1 MTSINTF
8 AAGSY
13 AADRT
18 AASLAGLKSRLD
30 GLTTQLASG
39 RAAETYGGLGSART
53 SSLSAHA
60 TISALDGYTA
70 AIASSTTRVTLAA
83 TSLTQVKTLGDK
95 LRTSLASASLSTT
108 GTGVTTSTTLARS
121 NLDAA
126 LDALNQSVADKYI
139 FGGRS
144 TDTAPVISSDIM
156 LKGDPSTGLAGLETL
171 IAEQK
176 NADLGADGNG
186 RLTQTQT
193 GSTVLLTE
201 DASAKARANLG
212 FSLVSAVSSNS
223 AGVSA
228 TLTAGTAANVDLAF
242 ASQPSDG
249 DRVRVAVL
257 QADGSQKIL
266 DLSART
272 TALPG
277 SSDSFAIGATPAD
290 TAANLKALLGTA
302 SIASVQSAS
311 PPGISAAFGGGSPAA
326 LSLSAGTPVAGDT
339 LTLKVG
345 MRDGTTQSITLTAAA
360 TADSTSATNFAIGA
374 TPADTA
380 ANLSVAVSNALKQ
393 AGGTAL
399 AASSA
404 IRASE
409 NFFDGSSSPGLAPRR
424 MAADGSG
431 YAETA
436 SKSTVIWYTGDD
448 AATDPRATA
457 SVQVGADRNVSI
469 GARANE
475 APLRETLAA
484 FAALAAGGF
493 TDSTGT
499 QNVALFQATAD
510 RAKTLVTP
518 ADGKTDVAD
527 LVGEFGV
534 ASNSMADAKAQA
546 QSTKTALQDSLEG
559 VETVSTEEVAAKLLT
574 LQTQLQASYQVTS
587 MLSKLS
593 LVNYLS

>member
-13 AADRT
+13 AADRN

-95 LRTSLASASLSTT
+95 LRTSLASAFLSTT
-108 GTGVTTSTTLARS
+108 TTGVTTSATLARS

-126 LDALNQSVADKYI
+126 LDALNQSVAGKYI

-144 TDTAPVISSDIM
+144 TDTAPVISSDVM
-156 LKGDPSTGLAGLETL
+156 LNGDPSTGLVGLKTL

-176 NADLGADGNG
+176 NADLGTDGNG
-186 RLTQTQT
+186 RLTQTRT

-212 FSLVSAVSSNS
+212 FSLVSAISSNPD
-223 AGVSA
+223 GVSA
-228 TLTAGTAANVDLAF
+228 TLTAGTAATVDLAF

-272 TALPG
+272 TAVPG

-311 PPGISAAFGGGSPAA
+311 PPGISATFNGGSPAA
-326 LSLSAGTPVAGDT
+326 LSLSAGTPVTGDT

-345 MRDGTTQSITLTAAA
+345 MRDGTTQSITLTATA

-380 ANLSVAVSNALKQ
+380 ANLSAAVSNALKQ

-404 IRASE
+404 VRASE

-424 MAADGSG
+424 TAADGSG

-436 SKSTVIWYTGDD
+436 SGSTVIWYTGDD

-518 ADGKTDVAD
+518 ADGKTNVAD

-546 QSTKTALQDSLEG
+546 QSTKSALQDSLDG

>member
-1 MTSINTF
+1 MTSITTF

-13 AADRT
+13 ASDRT

-30 GLTTQLASG
+30 GLTTQLSTG
-39 RAAETYGGLGSART
+39 RTADTYGGLGSART
-53 SSLSAHA
+53 SSLSAHS

-70 AIASSTTRVTLAA
+70 AIAGASTRVTLAA
-83 TSLTQVKTLGDK
+83 TSLTQVKTLGDTLK
-95 LRTSLASASLSTT
+95 TSLTSAILSTT
-108 GTGVTTSTTLARS
+108 STGVTTSTTLARS

-126 LDALNQSVADKYI
+126 VDALNQSVAGKYI
-139 FGGRS
+139 FGGRATDTQPVIS
-144 TDTAPVISSDIM
+144 TDTM
-156 LKGDPSTGLAGLETL
+156 LNGDAANGLAGLKTL

-176 NADLGADGNG
+176 TADLGIAGNG

-193 GSTVLLTE
+193 GTTVSLTE
-201 DASAKARANLG
+201 DASAEARANFG
-212 FSLVSAVSSNS
+212 FSLVSATSSNTS
-223 AGVSA
+223 GVSA
-228 TLTAGTAANVDLAF
+228 NLTAGTAATVDLTF

-257 QADGSQKIL
+257 QSDGSQKIL
-266 DLSART
+266 DLAART
-272 TALPG
+272 TVAPG
-277 SSDSFAIGATPAD
+277 ATDGFAIGATPAD

-302 SIASVQSAS
+302 SVASVQSAS
-311 PPGISAAFGGGSPAA
+311 PPGISAAFTGGSPAS
-326 LSLSAGTPVAGDT
+326 LSLNTGTPAIGDT

-345 MRDGTTQSITLTAAA
+345 MRDGTTQTITLTAAA
-360 TADSTSATNFAIGA
+360 TASSTSATNFAIGA

-380 ANLSVAVSNALKQ
+380 ANLSTAVSNALTQ

-404 IRASE
+404 ARASK

-424 MAADGSG
+424 LAADGNG

-448 AATDPRATA
+448 AASDPRSTA
-457 SVQVGADRNVSI
+457 SVQIGANRSVSI

-475 APLRETLAA
+475 APLRDTLAA
-484 FAALAAGGF
+484 LAMLAAGGF
-493 TDSTGT
+493 ADATGT

-510 RAKTLVTP
+510 RAKSLVTP
-518 ADGKTDVAD
+518 ADGKPSVAD
-527 LVGEFGV
+527 LVGDFGV
-534 ASNSMADAKAQA
+534 ASSSMADAKAQA
-546 QSTKTALQDSLEG
+546 QSTKAALQDSLDG
-559 VETVSTEEVAAKLLT
+559 VETISTEEVAAKLLT